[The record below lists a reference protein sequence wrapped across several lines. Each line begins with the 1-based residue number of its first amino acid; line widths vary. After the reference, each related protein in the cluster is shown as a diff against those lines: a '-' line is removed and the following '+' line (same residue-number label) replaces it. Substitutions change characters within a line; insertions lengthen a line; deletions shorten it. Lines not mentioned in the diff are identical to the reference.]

1 VIAGHCGNQDDID
14 TSRKN
19 TTVQYNSL
27 ALKTFARIDLFSRE
41 VNSLH
46 VELLSVFFKTL
57 KVSFSNKKADSI

>member
-14 TSRKN
+14 TSRKS

-46 VELLSVFFKTL
+46 VELLSDFLKTL